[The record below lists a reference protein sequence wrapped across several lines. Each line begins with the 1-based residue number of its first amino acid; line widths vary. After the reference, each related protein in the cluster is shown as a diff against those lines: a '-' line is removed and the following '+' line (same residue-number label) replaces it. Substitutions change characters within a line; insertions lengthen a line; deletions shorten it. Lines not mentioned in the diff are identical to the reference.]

1 MLDCDIDGNCLC
13 IMRKDFINL
22 AESEAIFIELN
33 ETLYPLKQVVSKKQ
47 KKMVKTKK
55 QEGKDVFEYSIFGS
69 PNQKIGDFVQTKLGV
84 FL

>member
-33 ETLYPLKQVVSKKQ
+33 EKQIK
-47 KKMVKTKK
+47 
-55 QEGKDVFEYSIFGS
+55 EIRELE
-69 PNQKIGDFVQTKLGV
+69 NE
-84 FL
+84 